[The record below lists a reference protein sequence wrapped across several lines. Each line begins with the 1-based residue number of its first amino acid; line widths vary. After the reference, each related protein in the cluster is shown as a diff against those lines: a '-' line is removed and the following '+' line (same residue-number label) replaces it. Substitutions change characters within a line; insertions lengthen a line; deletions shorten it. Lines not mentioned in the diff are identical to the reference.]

1 VKNKNE
7 RTMSMPKEKTDFK
20 TSSLLS
26 HLSYLKRET
35 VCRFTLIEL
44 LVAPACF
51 KSESEKSIKV

>member
-1 VKNKNE
+1 
-7 RTMSMPKEKTDFK
+7 MSMPKEKTDFK